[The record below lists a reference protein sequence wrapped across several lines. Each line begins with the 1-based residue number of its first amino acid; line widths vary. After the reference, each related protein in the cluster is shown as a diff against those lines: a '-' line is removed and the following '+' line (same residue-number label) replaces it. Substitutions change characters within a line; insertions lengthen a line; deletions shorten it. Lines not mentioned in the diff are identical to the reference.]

1 MSIKQKVKE
10 KRNEENFKKSDS
22 SHIVRFD
29 ALRRKHDSDGS
40 YNKPGHQPA

>member
-1 MSIKQKVKE
+1 MKKTS
-10 KRNEENFKKSDS
+10 KKSDS

-40 YNKPGHQPA
+40 YNKPGYQPA